1 MGELL
6 GFSPTDLE
14 ILSTPTAET
23 NNQGQEIMDGA
34 EDLLPGDVEN
44 LSERG
49 EDTLVIADYSPSDSE
64 TDQET
69 LLQQE
74 PVGSHYPVRNQ
85 HPPNIL
91 CHDRLG
97 NPSYHPISTL
107 STSATNANVSVYS
120 PSLPVTPSGTLAI
133 HNHWMISYYTAVYL
147 ASVPFVAPSIH
158 QYVPA
163 MTGKLHDCL
172 R

>member
-1 MGELL
+1 M
-6 GFSPTDLE
+6 E

-23 NNQGQEIMDGA
+23 KNQGQENLDGA

-44 LSERG
+44 IERG
-49 EDTLVIADYSPSDSE
+49 EDTLVIAGCSPSDSE
-64 TDQET
+64 AGQET

-74 PVGSHYPVRNQ
+74 PVGSHYPVRNR

-91 CHDRLG
+91 CYDGLG

-133 HNHWMISYYTAVYL
+133 HNHWMIPYYTAVYL
-147 ASVPFVAPSIH
+147 ASVPFVAPSIP

-163 MTGKLHDCL
+163 MTVQENFTTA
-172 R
+172 